1 MGHVLCSV
9 VLLVVVCNLVG
20 LNLGIWGLSAQ
31 RDRSHL
37 EAKGR
42 AGARILMV

>member
-1 MGHVLCSV
+1 MLCSA

-20 LNLGIWGLSAQ
+20 LNLGIWGLSA
-31 RDRSHL
+31 REHPSHL

>member
-1 MGHVLCSV
+1 MGCALCSV

-20 LNLGIWGLSAQ
+20 LNLGIWGLSAWQ
-31 RDRSHL
+31 DRSHL

-42 AGARILMV
+42 TGARVLMV